1 MHDYYINISKSIFP
15 QIRDLIIPLI
25 AAIAWNLKKKKQKFR
40 EEFLLLLIYIIFSAH
55 FFIAA

>member
-1 MHDYYINISKSIFP
+1 M
-15 QIRDLIIPLI
+15 

-40 EEFLLLLIYIIFSAH
+40 EEFLLLLINIIFSAH